1 MDARPPGK
9 RIRSQSRKDQRVI
22 EISEDSTEKVEK
34 SQNPGVVYG
43 LLEGYIGRRVRVKLL
58 SEQDYSGLQIDTTS
72 GELKSVTMVERFVA
86 SAGEDGEEPWAPEFD
101 DLCIFAGQD
110 EIEVDFDV
118 EQLQVEVFQED
129 SRKWSL
135 IYRSKHWKKM
145 LKDGYLR

>member
-1 MDARPPGK
+1 M
-9 RIRSQSRKDQRVI
+9 I
-22 EISEDSTEKVEK
+22 EISEDSTREVEK

-86 SAGEDGEEPWAPEFD
+86 SDDEDGEEYSAPEFE
-101 DLCIFAGQD
+101 DLCLSIAGQQD

-129 SRKWSL
+129 SGKWML

>member
-1 MDARPPGK
+1 M
-9 RIRSQSRKDQRVI
+9 I

-58 SEQDYSGLQIDTTS
+58 SEQDYSGLQIETIS
-72 GELKSVTMVERFVA
+72 GELKSVTMVERFEA
-86 SAGEDGEEPWAPEFD
+86 SAGEDGEEPSAPEFD
-101 DLCIFAGQD
+101 DLCISIAGQD
-110 EIEVDFDV
+110 EIEVDFDE

-145 LKDGYLR
+145 LKDGYLG